1 MNKKVKHSVV
11 VYDGLTLSN
20 LLDNLPDDVNWEEDQ
35 DSYFHFDY
43 SKDEFNHTE
52 VIVTLRYS

>member
-11 VYDGLTLSN
+11 VYDGLTLGD
-20 LLDNLPDDVNWEEDQ
+20 LLDNLPDYENEDLE
-35 DSYFHFDY
+35 SYFHFDY
-43 SKDEFNHTE
+43 SKDEFSHTE